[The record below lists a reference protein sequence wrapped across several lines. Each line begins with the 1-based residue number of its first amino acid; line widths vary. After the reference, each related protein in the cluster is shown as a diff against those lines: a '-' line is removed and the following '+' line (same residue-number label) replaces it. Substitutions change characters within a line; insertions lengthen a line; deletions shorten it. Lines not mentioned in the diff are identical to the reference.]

1 MKKDIEQLLKQ
12 IKQEE
17 FEFAMNNEMHC
28 LTIER
33 LEELRSAITLKLS
46 ELSVKHKVF

>member
-17 FEFAMNNEMHC
+17 FEFALNNEMHC
-28 LTIER
+28 LTITR
-33 LEELRSAITLKLS
+33 LIELKNAIDQKIKELS
-46 ELSVKHKVF
+46 EKHKVF